1 MKKSHRQEIDALG
14 PVEVPAESYG
24 GSFAA
29 RAQQN
34 FKISSLKAPFSF
46 QAGLAFVKMS
56 AAEVN
61 AKLGHL
67 PQKHADAIVQA
78 GEEFIEGKFDED
90 FDLDVYQAGAGT
102 PFNMNLNEIL
112 ANRAN
117 ELLGG
122 KKGVYSPVHPN
133 NHVNMAQ
140 SSNDVIPTAI
150 RLAALMDLAPVFQ
163 AGEQVVKT
171 LKSKAKSFGKVLK
184 VGRTH
189 LQDAVPV
196 TLGQEFQAYAD
207 SLERGLDRLAIA
219 ATELADTGIGATA
232 TGSGINT
239 HPDFAAL
246 MREHLEKRMG
256 VPFRPLNP
264 FENNH
269 SMACFLT
276 VSSALRSFVTEL
288 LRVCN
293 DLRLMS
299 GPLSEIQL
307 PEVEPGS
314 SIMPGKVNPSVLEC
328 MSMICVQVMAMDHAI
343 ALSAQQGQLEL
354 NWYTPLI
361 MLDLL
366 HALEILGNGLVM
378 LDEDCLQGIS
388 AHEAHMKT
396 VLENGVGM
404 ATALAP
410 VLGYHEVAEMVKEAK
425 KKKVPFMTLVPQ
437 KYLKFVAVDQLTR
450 PNRKD

>member
-1 MKKSHRQEIDALG
+1 MKKTRREIDALG
-14 PVEVPAESYG
+14 PVEVPLDSYG
-24 GSFAA
+24 GSFTA
-29 RAQQN
+29 RAYTN
-34 FKISSLKAPFSF
+34 FKISSLRAPFSF
-46 QAGLAFVKMS
+46 KVGLAFVKMS

-61 AKLGHL
+61 AELGHL
-67 PQKHADAIVQA
+67 GKKESKAILQA
-78 GEEFIEGKFDED
+78 AKEFLEGQFDDD

-102 PFNMNLNEIL
+102 PYNMNLNEIL

-117 ELLGG
+117 EILGG

-150 RLAALMDLAPVFQ
+150 RLAALLELAPVFQ
-163 AGEQVVKT
+163 EGEAMVASLEK
-171 LKSKAKSFGKVLK
+171 KAKDFGAHIK

-196 TLGQEFQAYAD
+196 TLGQEFKAYAE
-207 SLERGLDRLAIA
+207 SLKRALERLGTSAMD
-219 ATELADTGIGATA
+219 LADTGIGATA

-239 HPDFAAL
+239 HPRFAEL
-246 MREHLEKRMG
+246 MREHLSERMG
-256 VPFRPLNP
+256 LPLRPLDP

-276 VSSALRSFVTEL
+276 VSAALRGLSTEL

-293 DLRLMS
+293 DLRLMA
-299 GPLSEIQL
+299 GPLQEIQL

-328 MSMICVQVMAMDHAI
+328 MSMICVQVIGFDTAI

-361 MLDLL
+361 MWDLL
-366 HALEILGNGLVM
+366 HGMDILARGMEM
-378 LDEDCLQGIS
+378 LKRECLDGIAANEDQ
-388 AHEAHMKT
+388 MKT
-396 VLENGVGM
+396 VLENSVAV

-410 VLGYHEVAEMVKEAK
+410 VLGYHEVAELVKESK
-425 KKKVPFMTLVPQ
+425 KKKVPFMKLVPAAYQ
-437 KYLKFVAVDQLTR
+437 KYLKAEQLTR
-450 PNRKD
+450 PNRK

>member
-1 MKKSHRQEIDALG
+1 MKKTRREIDALG
-14 PVEVPAESYG
+14 PVEVPVDSYG
-24 GSFAA
+24 GSFSVRA
-29 RAQQN
+29 RGTFQ
-34 FKISSLKAPFSF
+34 ISSLQAPFSF
-46 QAGLAFVKMS
+46 QAGLAFVKMA

-61 AKLGHL
+61 AELGHL
-67 PQKHADAIVQA
+67 PQKNAKAILQA
-78 GEEFIEGKFDED
+78 GQEFLEGNFDTD
-90 FDLDVYQAGAGT
+90 FALDVYQAGAGT
-102 PFNMNLNEIL
+102 PYNMTLNEIL

-117 ELLGG
+117 EILGG
-122 KKGVYSPVHPN
+122 KKGEYSPVHPN

-150 RLAALMDLAPVFQ
+150 RLAALIDLAPVFQ
-163 AGEQVVKT
+163 YGEELVQSLEK
-171 LKSKAKSFGKVLK
+171 KAKDFSKVLK

-207 SLERGLDRLAIA
+207 SMSHALERLGA
-219 ATELADTGIGATA
+219 ASMELAETGIGATA

-239 HPDFAAL
+239 HPQFAEK
-246 MREHLEKRMG
+246 MREHLSERMG
-256 VPFRPLNP
+256 LPLRALNP

-269 SMACFLT
+269 SMACFLA
-276 VSSALRSFVTEL
+276 VSAALRGLSTEL
-288 LRVCN
+288 LRICN
-293 DLRLMS
+293 DLRLMA
-299 GPLSEIQL
+299 GPLQEISL

-328 MSMICVQVMAMDHAI
+328 MSMICVQVIGFDTTIAI
-343 ALSAQQGQLEL
+343 SAQQGQLEL

-366 HALEILGNGLVM
+366 HGMEILANGLHM
-378 LDEDCLQGIS
+378 LRVECLDGIG
-388 AHEAHMKT
+388 ANEAHMKT
-396 VLENGVGM
+396 VLENSVAV

-410 VLGYHEVAEMVKEAK
+410 VLGYHEVAELVKESK
-425 KKKVPFMTLVPQ
+425 KKKVPFVSLVPA
-437 KYLKFVAVDQLTR
+437 KYNKYMQADQLTR